1 MLRKPKPSSLSWTV
15 TFVHVFWQNIQCI
28 LLDRCANMSGQK
40 FSGKTSVHH
49 RALKMLEWWPHKQ
62 HVETHNLIS
71 STDALCSNQRPP
83 AFMSRAHIE
92 MYFELCF
99 SFQVSFTRLQMFD
112 IYVATADY
120 NPQMASKESISL
132 KEGQYVE
139 VLDSA
144 HPLKWLVRTKPTKTT
159 PSRQGWVSPAYLD
172 KKLRVRLASKVWDPS
187 HWHPITWFL
196 SSTSATFWSH

>member
-1 MLRKPKPSSLSWTV
+1 
-15 TFVHVFWQNIQCI
+15 
-28 LLDRCANMSGQK
+28 
-40 FSGKTSVHH
+40 
-49 RALKMLEWWPHKQ
+49 
-62 HVETHNLIS
+62 
-71 STDALCSNQRPP
+71 
-83 AFMSRAHIE
+83 
-92 MYFELCF
+92 
-99 SFQVSFTRLQMFD
+99 MFD

-172 KKLRVRLASKVWDPS
+172 KKLRVRLLAKVRDPNIQTS
-187 HWHPITWFL
+187 LLINFK
-196 SSTSATFWSH
+196 STSEHLKAANDTYPCSSQRTRLTLQRLTWRKSLRANTRRSYCE

>member
-1 MLRKPKPSSLSWTV
+1 
-15 TFVHVFWQNIQCI
+15 
-28 LLDRCANMSGQK
+28 
-40 FSGKTSVHH
+40 
-49 RALKMLEWWPHKQ
+49 
-62 HVETHNLIS
+62 
-71 STDALCSNQRPP
+71 
-83 AFMSRAHIE
+83 
-92 MYFELCF
+92 
-99 SFQVSFTRLQMFD
+99 MFD

-172 KKLRVRLASKVWDPS
+172 KKLRVQLPYKVLDPPLLTSHLIVFELNFRNVLKALMMRALAA
-187 HWHPITWFL
+187 L
-196 SSTSATFWSH
+196 RRYG